1 VTAQIKSRKWILTH
15 IDKKTLCHRR
25 ASFEGGTHEENV
37 EEEDRERD
45 GKEG

>member
-1 VTAQIKSRKWILTH
+1 LTYIERKNSF
-15 IDKKTLCHRR
+15 CYRR
-25 ASFEGGTHEENV
+25 ASFEGGTHEEDV